1 MNPLYL
7 ASGSPRRRELLTQ
20 IGVPFSVVSAPIDET
35 PLPNESAPAY
45 VERLARAKAAAGLAS
60 LEHSVQAIRGHARSH
75 RSDDGLE
82 GSAVPVGA
90 GVPAN
95 SHTAALENRAVVL
108 GADTAVVLD
117 GRILGKPENR
127 EDALAMLAD
136 LSGREHQVL
145 TAVALS
151 DGQRVHSLC
160 VTSKVRFRAISAEE
174 AQRYWASGEPADKA
188 GGYAIQGLGAV
199 FVTGLSGSY
208 SAVVGLPLSET
219 AELLGQFGIA
229 CWQSP
234 AHTPEVTN
242 QR

>member
-1 MNPLYL
+1 MTPLYL

-35 PLPNESAPAY
+35 PLPDESAPAY

-60 LEHSVQAIRGHARSH
+60 LEHPVQAIRGHARSH
-75 RSDDGLE
+75 E

-90 GVPAN
+90 GAPAN

-117 GRILGKPENR
+117 GRILGKPETR